1 MKKILLVAFV
11 LYATPVL
18 AGGKSKPQSAK
29 TQAHADR
36 AAKDA
41 GKTNNASLAAS
52 RQKLAEQRQ
61 KQADQQRKKEAA
73 KPRR

>member
-1 MKKILLVAFV
+1 MKRLLFVAFV
-11 LYATPVL
+11 VYATPVL
-18 AGGKSKPQSAK
+18 AGGNRKPQSGK